1 MWLIISF
8 AMYKCLIPNLDEL
21 HCRPAQKRKTAVHFK
36 NDDGN
41 LLGLI
46 DFQEVEKKKWIKIH

>member
-1 MWLIISF
+1 MWLIISL

-21 HCRPAQKRKTAVHFK
+21 HCRPAQKRKTAAHFK

-46 DFQEVEKKKWIKIH
+46 DFQEVEKKKNE